1 VVAVSADGF
10 HIEAGP
16 TVHMYQLR
24 LAGVPLFQSAVLFN
38 ISISEVGR
46 VVDDEI
52 YPRLMNYL

>member
-1 VVAVSADGF
+1 
-10 HIEAGP
+10 
-16 TVHMYQLR
+16 MYQLR